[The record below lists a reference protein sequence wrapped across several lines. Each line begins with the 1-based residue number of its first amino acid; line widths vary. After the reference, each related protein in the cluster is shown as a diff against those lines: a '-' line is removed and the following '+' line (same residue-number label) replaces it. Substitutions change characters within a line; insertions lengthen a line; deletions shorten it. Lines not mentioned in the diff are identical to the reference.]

1 MKKFLTFF
9 ALTGVIFFISGCG
22 TSSQTSPITT
32 TTTDDAARKNQDFWP
47 YTGQEIII
55 NQTKDMADFK
65 VTLNKIIIGNT
76 NFGKYEDGY
85 ATAIISGY
93 TYKWI
98 IGDFTIT
105 SKLATAN
112 LSSLQFGIGWKKNT
126 GGETFNAAVFSG
138 QMTTWAQKF
147 GFYQDGYSIPLA
159 KGESKD
165 IKVIISLMNQF
176 SGNGPYTFNIGDEN
190 HLTDDKRV
198 LLEFPINQNL
208 DN

>member
-1 MKKFLTFF
+1 MKKILTFF
-9 ALTGVIFFISGCG
+9 ALIGVVLLISGCG
-22 TSSQTSPITT
+22 TSTTTSTIT

-47 YTGQEIII
+47 YTGQEIIV

-85 ATAIISGY
+85 ASAIISGY
-93 TYKWI
+93 TYKWVM
-98 IGDFTIT
+98 GDFTIT
-105 SKLATAN
+105 SKIDAGN
-112 LSSLQFGIGWKKNT
+112 IDSLQFGIGRKKNT
-126 GGETFNAAVFSG
+126 GGETFNAAVFSW
-138 QMTTWAQKF
+138 QLTTWAQKF

-159 KGESKD
+159 KGESKN

-176 SGNGPYTFNIGDEN
+176 SGNGPYTFNIGDEH
-190 HLTDDKRV
+190 HLTDDKRI
-198 LLEFPINQNL
+198 LLEFPIDYNL